1 VYPVR
6 YTSFFLTGQSVGS
19 WGRGSSVNQEIEHL
33 LDLQKI
39 DMELAELVAV
49 NDSLPLEVAK
59 LEEAKSETLAAVREG
74 EGALDGMRKSKE
86 RLDHTLE
93 ERKAKLRDLLSKQI
107 VIKTNEEYAALSREI
122 EAARREISGIED
134 EILAIMESHE
144 SAAAGL
150 DEARRASHEAA
161 RDIDS
166 RIQAVNGELARLG
179 DALAV
184 KRDERLRLTKRITPT
199 ILERYERILSSKGD
213 FALAPLTDG
222 ACSGC
227 YMTLPPQMAIEV
239 RRSTRL
245 IECQSCGRILF
256 FRPERDGG

>member
-1 VYPVR
+1 VYPAR

-19 WGRGSSVNQEIEHL
+19 WGRGSFVNEEIEHL

-39 DMELAELVAV
+39 DLELAELVTV

-59 LEEAKSETLAAVREG
+59 LEDTKSQTLAVVREG
-74 EGALDGMRKSKE
+74 EGAQDGMRKSKE
-86 RLDHTLE
+86 RLDRALE
-93 ERKAKLRDLLSKQI
+93 ERKAKLQDLLSKQI

-122 EAARREISGIED
+122 EAVRKEISGIED
-134 EILAIMESHE
+134 EILAIMEDLE
-144 SAAAGL
+144 NAATGL
-150 DEARRASHEAA
+150 DEARR
-161 RDIDS
+161 
-166 RIQAVNGELARLG
+166 VG

-184 KRDERLRLTKRITPT
+184 KRDERLRLTKRITPAT
-199 ILERYERILSSKGD
+199 LERYERILSSKGD
-213 FALAPLTDG
+213 FALARLSDG

-245 IECQSCGRILF
+245 MECQSCGRILF
-256 FRPERDGG
+256 FRSERDGG

>member
-1 VYPVR
+1 V
-6 YTSFFLTGQSVGS
+6 
-19 WGRGSSVNQEIEHL
+19 
-33 LDLQKI
+33 
-39 DMELAELVAV
+39 
-49 NDSLPLEVAK
+49 
-59 LEEAKSETLAAVREG
+59 VREG

-86 RLDHTLE
+86 RLDRALE
-93 ERKAKLRDLLSKQI
+93 ERKAKLQDLLSKQI

-122 EAARREISGIED
+122 EAVRKEISGIED
-134 EILAIMESHE
+134 EILAIMEDLE
-144 SAAAGL
+144 NAATGL
-150 DEARRASHEAA
+150 DEARRASADAA

-184 KRDERLRLTKRITPT
+184 KRDERLRLTKRVTPV

-213 FALAPLTDG
+213 FALARLSDG

-227 YMTLPPQMAIEV
+227 YRTLPPQTAIEV

-256 FRPERDGG
+256 SRPERDGG